1 MLAADAGGKQPNE
14 TVDVLKMGYC
24 PSMAHLT
31 LTVTTDMR
39 MASGGPQMHAIRMW
53 AKQWTFTANASV
65 DGTSGCT
72 VIDLPPLCILHVTP
86 Y

>member
-1 MLAADAGGKQPNE
+1 MAANAGGKQPNE
-14 TVDVLKMGYC
+14 TVDLLKMAYC

-39 MASGGPQMHAIRMW
+39 MASGGPRMHTIRMW
-53 AKQWTFTANASV
+53 VKQWTFTANTSA

-72 VIDLPPLCILHVTP
+72 VTDSPPLCISQVTSR
-86 Y
+86 